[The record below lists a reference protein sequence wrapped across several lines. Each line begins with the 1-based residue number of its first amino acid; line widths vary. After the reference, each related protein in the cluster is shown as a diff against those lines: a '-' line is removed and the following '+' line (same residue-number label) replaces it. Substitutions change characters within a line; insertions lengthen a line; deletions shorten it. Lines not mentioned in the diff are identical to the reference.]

1 MLKTVKNENHRSIEK
16 ALLKRVEAKTSQR
29 GTKYYAV
36 VVSDKDC
43 ELSGNAFNEPAAIEK
58 LEGKVVEFEVKGK
71 DGFLNF
77 EGFRE
82 AQGED
87 PRAYVRCAPLTA
99 EQGLKYV
106 YQSIDQIQN
115 PILRAVT
122 ERLIRNNEEA
132 YAFVAGGKS
141 MHHDVI
147 GGLLYHSV
155 CILSAAMQMCRVYK
169 SLNRD
174 LMIAGPILHDV
185 AKVKELVTDDYAST
199 VYTTA
204 GNLFGHLY
212 MGAAMVDEACR
223 ELGVDENEE
232 IIMML
237 KHMILSHH
245 GEQAMGAVRVPAIPE
260 AFMLSQLDNIDAR
273 MWMFEHTAEGLEPG
287 ETCGTFHKGLQTYVY
302 KPNL

>member
-1 MLKTVKNENHRSIEK
+1 MLKDVRKENHRSLEK
-16 ALLKRVEAKTSQR
+16 ALLKSVEPKTSQR

-36 VVSDKDC
+36 VVSDRDC
-43 ELSGNAFNEPAAIEK
+43 ELSGNAFNEPAAVEK
-58 LEGKVVEFEVKGK
+58 LAGKVVEFEVKGK

-82 AQGED
+82 VADD
-87 PRAYVRCAPLTA
+87 PRDYVRCAPLTA
-99 EQGLKYV
+99 EQGMKYI
-106 YQSIDQIQN
+106 YQMIDQIQN
-115 PILRAVT
+115 PTLRTVT
-122 ERLIRNNEEA
+122 ERLIRSNEDA

-147 GGLLYHSV
+147 GGLMYHSV
-155 CILSAAMQMCRVYK
+155 CMLSACVQMCRVYK

-185 AKVKELVTDDYAST
+185 AKVRELSTDDYAST
-199 VYTTA
+199 VYTVP

-212 MGAAMVDEACR
+212 MGAAMVDETCR

-245 GEQAMGAVRVPAIPE
+245 GEQAMGAVRTPAIAE
-260 AFMLSQLDNIDAR
+260 AFMLSMIDNADAR
-273 MWMFEHTAEGLEPG
+273 MWMFDHTAEGLEPG
-287 ETCGTFHKGLQTYVY
+287 ETCETFHKGLNTYVY
-302 KPNL
+302 KPQL